1 MEKLTITLVAYMLLA
16 LGPAHAANGQAIA
29 KAKSA
34 CQANPTQCSQV
45 KASAKKEVQAA
56 KDACAKNPSACDNAK
71 SKAKS
76 AMQK

>member
-34 CQANPTQCSQV
+34 CRGKCLM
-45 KASAKKEVQAA
+45 E
-56 KDACAKNPSACDNAK
+56 
-71 SKAKS
+71 
-76 AMQK
+76 